1 MTSPASTPHLPS
13 GSGSTALSASAQT
26 PFGPDATLDQDFSS
40 TDTITGL
47 GGITL
52 ENMGPGLAQM
62 RACGDWIE
70 INGPRLTSTSQDQLG
85 GSLDFSG
92 AWMGM
97 DGWTLKPRSNPREE
111 SEAGD

>member
-1 MTSPASTPHLPS
+1 MSPGFDAASTRWLWQH
-13 GSGSTALSASAQT
+13 GALGVGADT
-26 PFGPDATLDQDFSS
+26 FGPDATMDQDFSS
-40 TDTITGL
+40 TSEITGL

-52 ENMGPGLAQM
+52 ENMGPGLARM

-70 INGPRLTSTSQDQLG
+70 INGPRLTSTSRDQLG

-97 DGWTLKPRSNPREE
+97 DGWTLKAS
-111 SEAGD
+111 

>member
-1 MTSPASTPHLPS
+1 VTRDRRYRWDEEPVGRITARSTETRQPS
-13 GSGSTALSASAQT
+13 ARPELRFYQR
-26 PFGPDATLDQDFSS
+26 DHR
-40 TDTITGL
+40 L
-47 GGITL
+47 GRITL

-97 DGWTLKPRSNPREE
+97 
-111 SEAGD
+111 AGP

>member
-1 MTSPASTPHLPS
+1 M
-13 GSGSTALSASAQT
+13 
-26 PFGPDATLDQDFSS
+26 
-40 TDTITGL
+40 
-47 GGITL
+47 GGIIL

-97 DGWTLKPRSNPREE
+97 
-111 SEAGD
+111 AGP